1 MDTSPML
8 STHEMEAPS
17 AEPNSGISQA
27 AKREKAETAQDPSI
41 IGPTAPL
48 GTAAP

>member
-1 MDTSPML
+1 ML
-8 STHEMEAPS
+8 STQDSAVPGPDPS
-17 AEPNSGISQA
+17 SGISQA